1 MDGSSAVLN
10 KSPWKR
16 KEKKRRKILQQG
28 VFVVGH
34 PAKYQPRATG
44 LNFVERTKHVAVL
57 VVLPYR
63 KSTLNAFLKFLRC
76 EKVSK
81 REKNL

>member
-1 MDGSSAVLN
+1 MAVLQSLIN
-10 KSPWKR
+10 HLGKGKR
-16 KEKKRRKILQQG
+16 KKEKKLLQHR
-28 VFVVGH
+28 VFAVGH
-34 PAKYQPRATG
+34 PAKYQPHATG

-57 VVLPYR
+57 VVLPYS